1 MTSQITTESYRAGMI
16 QVTETVFETLLNT
29 PVTVLDATP
38 LDATSPDATSPDAT
52 SLDAT
57 SLDATSPDATS
68 LDATS
73 PDATSAAPAFALTAA
88 IYYAGLWQGALLIEC
103 SEQQASAWSSHIMD
117 LPDPTEEDA
126 RDGIGELANVLA
138 GNLKPL
144 LPPGVS
150 ISIPWVVAG
159 GEYSVHVLRD
169 HAIERVAFADER
181 GPFRVTFA
189 RVEP

>member
-38 LDATSPDATSPDAT
+38 
-52 SLDAT
+52 
-57 SLDATSPDATS
+57 